1 MEDIVLI
8 VGLAIIAIVIAQL
21 VVIIALFSKNRR
33 NLQADVSMRLA
44 EYAQSLEKNE
54 TALRDEFGKNREE
67 TNKSARD
74 SREELSSSLKYVS
87 DQLSTTITNFI
98 GLVDNKMKSMQDFM
112 NSGLKSNREEL
123 AASLKTFED
132 KSSEKIEALTKD
144 TREELEKSRGAVE
157 KKLVDIQEANEK
169 KLEEM
174 KETTD
179 SGLKYSRE
187 ALTLSLKSFEDKS
200 AAKMEALTK
209 DTKEGLEKTQA
220 SVEKKLAEIVQVNE
234 KKLNEMKETTDSS
247 LNFTREGLSIS
258 LKGFEDKFST
268 KIEALQKGNE
278 KKLDEMRQ
286 TVDEKLH
293 KTLETRLGESFKI
306 ISDRLELVQKNLGEM
321 QSLAN
326 EVGSIK
332 NVLSNVKA
340 KGVLGEYQLGAI
352 LGQILTP
359 EQYAQSVETKKGSG
373 EKVEFAVKIP
383 SKEDSNKVIWLP
395 IDAKFP
401 TSDYEALLDAYEKG
415 EKENIAK
422 AQEELKAKIE
432 GFAQNIHQKYI
443 APPNTT
449 EFGIMF
455 LPFEG
460 LYAEVLRIPGLFENI
475 QVTHK
480 VTIAGPTT
488 ISAFLNSLQMGF
500 RSLVVEKRT
509 NEIWDL
515 LGAVKTEFGK
525 FAIVLQKTREKLS
538 IALNE
543 IDDADTRTRA
553 IEKKLRD
560 VRTLPEVEAQKLL
573 GDLSDTGDTDDEPT
587 KTEAVAEVKIDDVAE
602 MKVEEV
608 VVAEPVAEPEPIA
621 AAEPEPI
628 AAAEPEPIAAA
639 EPEPIAAAE
648 PAKDPKN
655 DYADIGVNPED
666 VE

>member
-8 VGLAIIAIVIAQL
+8 VGFVILAFVIAQL
-21 VVIIALFSKNRR
+21 VVIIVLFSKNRQ
-33 NLQADVSMRLA
+33 NIQADVSMRLA

-67 TNKSARD
+67 TYKSARD
-74 SREELSSSLKYVS
+74 SRKELSSNLKSVS
-87 DQLSTTITNFI
+87 EQLSTIITNFT
-98 GLVDNKMKSMQDFM
+98 GLVDNKMKTIQEFM
-112 NSGLKSNREEL
+112 DSGLKSNREEL
-123 AASLKTFED
+123 SASLKAFED
-132 KSSEKIEALTKD
+132 KSSEKMEALTKD
-144 TREELEKSRGAVE
+144 TREELEKSRDTLE
-157 KKLVDIQEANEK
+157 KKLADLMEGNEK

-174 KETTD
+174 RETTDSSLKASREELSESLKIFEEKSSVKIDALTKYTKDELEKNRDSVEKKLADITRGNEKKLNEMRETTD

-187 ALTLSLKSFEDKS
+187 VISTSLK
-200 AAKMEALTK
+200 A
-209 DTKEGLEKTQA
+209 
-220 SVEKKLAEIVQVNE
+220 
-234 KKLNEMKETTDSS
+234 
-247 LNFTREGLSIS
+247 
-258 LKGFEDKFST
+258 FEDKFAT
-268 KIEALQKGNE
+268 KIEAMQKGNE
-278 KKLDEMRQ
+278 KKLDEMRE

-293 KTLETRLGESFKI
+293 KTLETRLGESFKV

-321 QSLAN
+321 QTLAN

-352 LGQILTP
+352 LGQVLTP
-359 EQYAQSVETKKGSG
+359 EQYAQSVETKAGSG

-383 SKEDSNKVIWLP
+383 SRDDSNRVIWLP

-401 TSDYEALLDAYEKG
+401 TPDYETLLDAYESG
-415 EKENIAK
+415 EKEGISK

-432 GFAQNIHQKYI
+432 GFAQNIRQKYI

-460 LYAEVLRIPGLFENI
+460 LYAEVLRIPGLFESI
-475 QVTHK
+475 QNTHK

-525 FAIVLQKTREKLS
+525 FAVVLQKTREKLN
-538 IALNE
+538 IAINE
-543 IDDADTRTRA
+543 IDNADTRTRA
-553 IEKKLRD
+553 IEKKLSN

-573 GDLSDTGDTDDEPT
+573 GDLSDTGDDEADADAEST
-587 KTEAVAEVKIDDVAE
+587 EIKTETDESVAESVEIKTGTKVDVDV
-602 MKVEEV
+602 VEPEPESEP
-608 VVAEPVAEPEPIA
+608 EPVASVSAIEVEPEPEPATSVATI
-621 AAEPEPI
+621 AEPELDVNV
-628 AAAEPEPIAAA
+628 AM
-639 EPEPIAAAE
+639 
-648 PAKDPKN
+648 
-655 DYADIGVNPED
+655 ADDLE
-666 VE
+666 

>member
-1 MEDIVLI
+1 MEIDIGLI
-8 VGLAIIAIVIAQL
+8 VGIAILVIVIGQLVAIIV
-21 VVIIALFSKNRR
+21 LFSRNRQ
-33 NLQADVSMRLA
+33 NLQADVSAKLA

-54 TALRDEFGKNREE
+54 ATLREEIGKNREE
-67 TNKSARD
+67 TNKSAKD
-74 SREELSSSLKYVS
+74 SREELSSNLKS
-87 DQLSTTITNFI
+87 TSEQLSTIITNFT
-98 GLVDNKMKSMQDFM
+98 GLVDNKMKTMQEFM
-112 NSGLKSNREEL
+112 DSGLKSNREEL
-123 AASLKTFED
+123 SASLKAFED
-132 KSSEKIEALTKD
+132 KSAEKIEALTKD
-144 TREELEKSRGAVE
+144 TREELEKSRDAVE
-157 KKLVDIQEANEK
+157 KKLADILEGNEK
-169 KLEEM
+169 KLNEM

-179 SGLKYSRE
+179 SGLKFSRE
-187 ALTLSLKSFEDKS
+187 ALTVSLKSFEDKS
-200 AAKMEALTK
+200 SAKIEALTK

-247 LNFTREGLSIS
+247 LKFSREGMAVS
-258 LKGFEDKFST
+258 LKGFEDKFSA
-268 KIEALQKGNE
+268 KIEAMQKGNE

-293 KTLETRLGESFKI
+293 QTLETRLGESFKI

-373 EKVEFAVKIP
+373 EIVEFAVKIP
-383 SKEDSNKVIWLP
+383 SKEDSNKIIWLP

-401 TSDYEALLDAYEKG
+401 TSDYEALLDTYEKG
-415 EKENIAK
+415 EKESIAK
-422 AQEELKAKIE
+422 AQEELKTKIE
-432 GFAQNIHQKYI
+432 EFAQNIHQKYI

-460 LYAEVLRIPGLFENI
+460 LYAEVLRIPGLFESLQN
-475 QVTHK
+475 THK

-525 FAIVLQKTREKLS
+525 FAVVLQKTREKLS

-573 GDLSDTGDTDDEPT
+573 GDLSEDDEPT
-587 KTEAVAEVKIDDVAE
+587 KAET
-602 MKVEEV
+602 
-608 VVAEPVAEPEPIA
+608 VAEPVAAEEPEPVA
-621 AAEPEPI
+621 AAEPEPVV
-628 AAAEPEPIAAA
+628 AVEPVAESEPVAVAEPEPAK
-639 EPEPIAAAE
+639 EP
-648 PAKDPKN
+648 KS
-655 DYADIGVNPED
+655 DYADIGINPED

>member
-1 MEDIVLI
+1 MEDVVLA
-8 VGLAIIAIVIAQL
+8 VGVAIIVIAIIQFI
-21 VVIIALFSKNRR
+21 VIIVLFSKNRQ
-33 NLQADVSMRLA
+33 NIQADVSMRLA

-67 TNKSARD
+67 TSKSAKD

-98 GLVDNKMKSMQDFM
+98 GLVDNKVKGLQEFM
-112 NSGLKSNREEL
+112 DSGLKSNRTEL
-123 AASLKTFED
+123 SASLKTFED
-132 KSSEKIEALTKD
+132 TSSAKIEALTKD
-144 TREELEKSRGAVE
+144 TKEELEKSRDTVE
-157 KKLVDIQEANEK
+157 KKLADIQAGNEK

-179 SGLKYSRE
+179 S
-187 ALTLSLKSFEDKS
+187 SLKANREELAASLKDFEEKS
-200 AAKMEALTK
+200 SLKIDALTK
-209 DTKEGLEKTQA
+209 NTKEGLEKTQA
-220 SVEKKLAEIVQVNE
+220 SVEKKLADIQAGNE
-234 KKLNEMKETTDSS
+234 KKLAEMRETTDSG
-247 LNFTREGLSIS
+247 LKYTREGLSVS
-258 LKGFEDKFST
+258 LKAFEDKFSA
-268 KIEALQKGNE
+268 KIETMQKGNE

-321 QSLAN
+321 QILAN

-373 EKVEFAVKIP
+373 EIVEFAVKIP
-383 SKEDSNKVIWLP
+383 SKEDSNKIIWLP

-401 TSDYEALLDAYEKG
+401 TSDYEALLDAYKEG

-422 AQEELKAKIE
+422 AQEVLKAKIE
-432 GFAQNIHQKYI
+432 EFAQNIHQKYI
-443 APPNTT
+443 DPPKTT

-480 VTIAGPTT
+480 VTITGPTT

-573 GDLSDTGDTDDEPT
+573 GDLSDTGEEDV
-587 KTEAVAEVKIDDVAE
+587 EA
-602 MKVEEV
+602 KVEVAKVEV
-608 VVAEPVAEPEPIA
+608 EP
-621 AAEPEPI
+621 AAEPEPVL
-628 AAAEPEPIAAA
+628 AAEPEPELVAEPAPA
-639 EPEPIAAAE
+639 EPEPVADVSEVASEEPTKTAADLGVDVATSV
-648 PAKDPKN
+648 AASDV
-655 DYADIGVNPED
+655 DID
-666 VE
+666 S